1 MDLNGSGSISKREFE
16 DFCSRKKLLE
26 TRRDVSDLFRAY
38 EDRVSQFLNTKK
50 FLDDVFFM
58 RKFDN
63 NQGLNDNRDRRNEY
77 NTSNEINLE

>member
-1 MDLNGSGSISKREFE
+1 MDLNGSGSVSKREFE

-50 FLDDVFFM
+50 FLEDVFYM

-63 NQGLNDNRDRRNEY
+63 SQAINNDRDTNRDPRD
-77 NTSNEINLE
+77 